1 MIVSN
6 VRARILWGSAILLV
20 GLAGLPGCE
29 SSEVGTVEI
38 KGGKDA
44 IRPGGGPPG
53 SGTPKPGTPKSI
65 KDRPAQ
71 P

>member
-1 MIVSN
+1 MIVSSA
-6 VRARILWGSAILLV
+6 RARTLWGCAALLV

-53 SGTPKPGTPKSI
+53 SGPVKPGTPKSI
-65 KDRPAQ
+65 KDRPTKS
-71 P
+71 